1 MAISKAKKDTLVSDL
16 TTLLESAKLTAYA
29 NYQGLTVADLQD
41 LRHTAREQGVKIKV
55 VKNRLVKVAMNQIA
69 VYKDTDTTG
78 LTGQLIYA
86 ISDSDEVA
94 PAKVL
99 AEFAKTHDALHL
111 LGGFSDSGH
120 ALNEAEITDLSK
132 LPTKDELIAQVVA
145 GLLSPLNDSVSALA
159 GGISGI
165 LSGLENKASN

>member
-16 TTLLESAKLTAYA
+16 KSLLETAKLTAYA

-41 LRHTAREQGVKIKV
+41 LRHSAREQGVKIKV
-55 VKNRLVKVAMNQIA
+55 VKNRLVRVAMGEIA

-99 AEFAKTHDALHL
+99 AEFAKTHSALHL
-111 LGGFSDSGH
+111 LGGFSDSGQ

-159 GGISGI
+159 GGLSGI
-165 LSGLENKASN
+165 ISGLENKASN